1 MIAKMDRVEIIC
13 LREALG
19 DVLPYLQQKGLL
31 DLQEVP
37 LEAANIPDFL
47 KRAEIDEEQSDEAA
61 RDYELDR
68 MLRELVPLL
77 KPTPTPAAIQAALPK
92 VAEISDEAYPTMVRN
107 WHRGLRALARR
118 RTNAND
124 NLEVLKNYRQLL
136 HTLRPILGDR
146 KVNFGENARALVLQ
160 GDTAHTTESLLDR
173 MRAVAGPACEFVSEQ
188 VGRKHMV
195 GVLLY
200 PAEKNESVARVLRE
214 EGIVPV
220 DAPEASEGET
230 SLQESLKRVDAQ
242 IAEQT
247 ASKAEIEVQLSEFA
261 AEHGPELAAMQRII
275 ADKVASFK
283 AVDSFA
289 QSEML
294 AVIHGWAPSD
304 ELEALRAG
312 LKREFDSE
320 PIVNSLPMKD
330 VPNSEVPT
338 LLKNPGWLQPFE
350 VLLSILRPPT
360 YGTYDATLLTA
371 VGFVFFYGFIVG
383 DFVYGIAIG
392 CFAHF
397 LRMKWGHN
405 VIVDNAG
412 KVGYYMAASSM
423 LFGALF
429 GEYWGNTGEVI
440 VDNIVQGSH
449 PAFTFGDGGHG
460 DDHHGDAHHGEEH
473 HGEEHHDDTHAATH
487 SDDGHGDEHG
497 DAAAAHGGGHDHHTS
512 VPMLLHRMHEP
523 DRLLLVGVLVG
534 LVHIILSLVLGVR
547 ESIRHNHMDHA
558 LEKAGMLLAMLGI
571 VVFACFYLEAGPFAS
586 TTFMWIA
593 IGLYAA
599 GGVLIFYAVKLMGL
613 VILLEV
619 FSLCGNILSYARL
632 MALGIAGVV
641 VADLANSV
649 AFGALGSG
657 GIVLAIIGVVGSFAI
672 HAFNIALIMFS
683 PTLHSLRLN
692 YVEFLPKFYETEG
705 RHFNPFKKEATW

>member
-47 KRAEIDEEQSDEAA
+47 KRAEIDEDQSDEAA

-330 VPNSEVPT
+330 VPHSEVPT

-412 KVGYYMAASSM
+412 KVGYFMAASSM
-423 LFGALF
+423 LFGVLF
-429 GEYWGNTGEVI
+429 GEYWGNMGELAWAKLMAEDHHSEVHSD
-440 VDNIVQGSH
+440 VE
-449 PAFTFGDGGHG
+449 HG
-460 DDHHGDAHHGEEH
+460 DSHADAHDTDAHADSHANDDAHAGEH
-473 HGEEHHDDTHAATH
+473 
-487 SDDGHGDEHG
+487 HGDEH
-497 DAAAAHGGGHDHHTS
+497 AAAHGGDEHAEHHG
-512 VPMLLHRMHEP
+512 PAPPGMLLHRMHEP
-523 DRLLLVGVLVG
+523 ALLLLVGVIVG
-534 LVHIILSLVLGVR
+534 LIHITLSLLLGVR
-547 ESIRHNHMDHA
+547 ESFRHNHMDHA
-558 LEKAGMLLAMLGI
+558 IEKAGMLLAMLGI
-571 VVFACFYLEAGPFAS
+571 VVFACFYLQAGPFAN

-599 GGVLIFYAVKLMGL
+599 GGVLIFYAVKLMGFI
-613 VILLEV
+613 ILLEV

-649 AFGALGSG
+649 AFGAVSTGS
-657 GIVLAIIGVVGSFAI
+657 VLIAIIGVVGSFAI